1 MYFYIIIE
9 IIGWLL
15 LAVVLTILLIKTGLL
30 AKLFKK
36 IKHKKPRH
44 WLKIFLGILVVA
56 AGVGLIFYG
65 RYPYPLH
72 FAMPPAMHVQ
82 TADKNPPSLPLNNL
96 YEFLTKS
103 NDFEKVKDIGAD
115 PNAVPAPIGKREPKT
130 VDLKLTA
137 KEVIGEVY
145 AGVYNNYWTF
155 NGTAPGPMLRV
166 RVGDTVNVS
175 LTNDKTSLHYH
186 NIDFHATTGP
196 GGGATVSNVKPGE
209 TKQFSWKAL
218 APGLYIYHCATSNVS
233 VHNSHGQYGLI
244 LVEPEEGLPPVDKEF
259 YIVQGELYTQ
269 GGLGRKGLLAFD
281 PQALLDGNPTYV
293 TFNGRIET
301 TPRMKAKVGDTVRMY
316 VGNGGVNLVSSF
328 HVIGEIFDTVYPE
341 AAIGN
346 ESAKLQNVQTTAVL
360 PGGASIVEFKLDV
373 PGKYTLVDHA
383 LARMNKGAW
392 AILDVS
398 GEKNPEIFS
407 GSAVSDDH
415 KHSY

>member
-1 MYFYIIIE
+1 MYFYIIME
-9 IIGWLL
+9 IIGWVILITLL
-15 LAVVLTILLIKTGLL
+15 VAVLLKSGTLKRIAKKAKIKNSRRWMKFTIVVLFT
-30 AKLFKK
+30 AV
-36 IKHKKPRH
+36 
-44 WLKIFLGILVVA
+44 GI
-56 AGVGLIFYG
+56 GLIFFG
-65 RYPYPLH
+65 RNPYPLH
-72 FAMPPAMHVQ
+72 FAMPPTMHVQ
-82 TADKNPPSLPLNNL
+82 TADQNPPSLPLNNL
-96 YEFLTKS
+96 FEFLTKS
-103 NDFEKVKDIGAD
+103 SDFEKVKDIGAD
-115 PNAVPAPIGKREPKT
+115 PNAVGEPVGKREPKT
-130 VDLKLTA
+130 VDLKLTT

-145 AGVYNNYWTF
+145 EGVYNNYWTF
-155 NGTAPGPMLRV
+155 NGTAPGPMMRV

-175 LTNDKTSLHYH
+175 ITNDNTSLHYH

-209 TKQFSWKAL
+209 TKEFSWKAL

-244 LVEPEEGLPPVDKEF
+244 LVEPEGGLPPVDKEF

-281 PQALLDGNPTYV
+281 AQALLDGNPTYI

-301 TPRMKAKVGDTVRMY
+301 KPRMKAKVGDTVRIY
-316 VGNGGVNLVSSF
+316 VGNGGVNLISSF

-341 AAIGN
+341 AAIGK

-407 GSAVSDDH
+407 GSASSKEHD
-415 KHSY
+415 HSY